1 MRSRYLDHPEHWYM
15 KRLLSCL
22 LLCLPALFA
31 TAQVTQDATRQ
42 LQIFEDDD
50 YFNIWG
56 RGTDRAYSN
65 GSSIAYLYMKN
76 KQSTFLDKWL
86 LHQAGADGI
95 NVFEWDLM
103 QIMITPNQIA
113 DTSYQPKDF
122 YYAGALFATHAL
134 SSYNPIKKYGFRT
147 EIVFGVM
154 GPWALARETQTFFHN
169 LINYQPPRGWE
180 NQVPNAPLLNYNF
193 SFEVMLWNPVKA
205 LEVIGGLDAKAG
217 TMTTSATLYSYL
229 RYGLINPY
237 FGDIDLK
244 TATSRRFQ
252 LYVMA
257 RPQVSV
263 IAYNALLQG
272 GIFRSTSGNFEEL
285 AGQQRTHMRNFT
297 IGMDY
302 GIGIVIKRTTIS
314 YTQKTRTEWMSGTGK
329 HSVGNIT
336 LTIPISRKTIPGK

>member
-1 MRSRYLDHPEHWYM
+1 M
-15 KRLLSCL
+15 KRLLSGFIFCL
-22 LLCLPALFA
+22 LGLWA

-42 LQIFEDDD
+42 LQIYEDDD
-50 YFNIWG
+50 FFNVWG

-65 GSSIAYLYMKN
+65 GSSIGYLYMKN
-76 KQSTFLDKWL
+76 KKSTFLDKWL

-95 NVFEWDLM
+95 NVFEWSLM

-134 SSYNPIKKYGFRT
+134 SSYNPIKKYSIRT
-147 EIVFGVM
+147 EIVFGIM
-154 GPWALARETQTFFHN
+154 GPWALAKETQTFAHN
-169 LINYQPPRGWE
+169 LISYQPPRGWE
-180 NQVPNAPLLNYNF
+180 NQVPNAPLLNYNLT
-193 SFEVMLWNPVKA
+193 FEVMLWHPLKE

-229 RYGLINPY
+229 RYGLFNPY
-237 FGDIDLK
+237 FGHINPEI
-244 TATSRRFQ
+244 ATKRRFQ
-252 LYVMA
+252 LYAMA
-257 RPQVSV
+257 RPQFSG
-263 IAYNALLQG
+263 IIYNALLQG
-272 GIFRSTSGNFEEL
+272 GIFRSSSGNFDEL

-302 GIGIVIKRTTIS
+302 GIGIVINRMTIS
-314 YTQKTRTEWMSGTGK
+314 YTQKTMTEWMSGTGK

-336 LTIPISRKTIPGK
+336 LNIPISRKTIPGK